1 MRTLPDHLRRGMK
14 LVIVCTNPSEQSVR
28 VGHYY
33 AGRGNVFWPLMYE
46 SGVVAEHLSYND
58 DRRIIEFGIGLT
70 CLVPRATRTEEE
82 LSREEFGEG
91 RIMLAQK
98 IEQYGPRVVAFNGK
112 TAYEKFS
119 QRGGVF
125 GLQKEKIYGALVF
138 LLPSTT
144 GAQATV
150 RGTKLRYFRQLAK
163 LLTDS
168 NSR

>member
-1 MRTLPDHLRRGMK
+1 MRTLPDYLRRGMK
-14 LVIVCTNPSEQSVR
+14 LVIINTNPSEQSVR

-82 LSREEFGEG
+82 ITREEFGEG

-98 IEQYGPRVVAFNGK
+98 IEQYAPKVVAFSGK
-112 TAYEKFS
+112 TAYEKFA
-119 QRGGVF
+119 QRACVF
-125 GLQKEKIYGALVF
+125 GLQKDKIYGAMVF
-138 LLPSTT
+138 VLPATT
-144 GAQATV
+144 GAQSTV

-163 LLTDS
+163 LLAE
-168 NSR
+168 NSSR